1 MNLFRKKT
9 TLPEGPAR
17 MSVSPS
23 ASKKEIGNPAASI
36 GLVIPEAP
44 NYDEER
50 GRQLARSDSYATFF
64 KTGVGLFYHETA
76 CTAEKHLAEI
86 EEALPATPK
95 RWNPPIAQPFAAKSS
110 RPNSVWSAS
119 PRNAQPARLVKPVKL
134 AKPVR
139 HAHLAQPSR
148 RRSRP

>member
-1 MNLFRKKT
+1 MNLFRKKI

-36 GLVIPEAP
+36 GLVIPDAP

-50 GRQLARSDSYATFF
+50 SRQLARSDSYATFF

-86 EEALPATPK
+86 EEALTRYTETMESTYRAAIRSQIIQAEQRLDRITPK
-95 RWNPPIAQPFAAKSS
+95 RAA
-110 RPNSVWSAS
+110 R
-119 PRNAQPARLVKPVKL
+119 PARQTHQARQASQPR
-134 AKPVR
+134 AP
-139 HAHLAQPSR
+139 HATLEMKE
-148 RRSRP
+148 

>member
-1 MNLFRKKT
+1 MSLFRKKI

-17 MSVSPS
+17 RSVSPS
-23 ASKKEIGNPAASI
+23 ASRKEIGNPAASI

-64 KTGVGLFYHETA
+64 KTGEGLFYHETA

-86 EEALPATPK
+86 EEALTRYAETMESTYRAAVRSQIIQAEQRLARISQRRTSK
-95 RWNPPIAQPFAAKSS
+95 RERAI
-110 RPNSVWSAS
+110 
-119 PRNAQPARLVKPVKL
+119 VKHPEK
-134 AKPVR
+134 KE
-139 HAHLAQPSR
+139 
-148 RRSRP
+148 

>member
-44 NYDEER
+44 NYDER
-50 GRQLARSDSYATFF
+50 PPARAFRQLRDVLQNRR
-64 KTGVGLFYHETA
+64 GPVL
-76 CTAEKHLAEI
+76 
-86 EEALPATPK
+86 
-95 RWNPPIAQPFAAKSS
+95 
-110 RPNSVWSAS
+110 
-119 PRNAQPARLVKPVKL
+119 PRNRL
-134 AKPVR
+134 
-139 HAHLAQPSR
+139 HG
-148 RRSRP
+148 

>member
-86 EEALPATPK
+86 EEALT
-95 RWNPPIAQPFAAKSS
+95 RYTETMESTYRAAVRSQIIQAEQ
-110 RPNSVWSAS
+110 RLSAS
-119 PRNAQPARLVKPVKL
+119 PRNAQPAKP

-139 HAHLAQPSR
+139 HARPAQPSR

>member
-1 MNLFRKKT
+1 MNLFRKKI

-76 CTAEKHLAEI
+76 CTAEKILIAEI
-86 EEALPATPK
+86 EEALTRYTETMESTYRAAVRSQIIQAEQRLERITPK
-95 RWNPPIAQPFAAKSS
+95 RAA
-110 RPNSVWSAS
+110 RQARQARQTRQAS
-119 PRNAQPARLVKPVKL
+119 QTRAPRATLETKE
-134 AKPVR
+134 
-139 HAHLAQPSR
+139 
-148 RRSRP
+148 